1 MGGNTFSKEHD
12 SPHQKK
18 PPTGDG
24 VSNKSAKEPRSE
36 EKSEKPVTTATTTP
50 GSHRLE
56 KPRSKDGKD
65 TTSKSG
71 SGKHGGKKSSADKD
85 KYSKDKSKEKDQDQ
99 DERKDIFARIAAG
112 EVASQPVSNAP
123 AGAVV
128 VGGSGPAHGHVV
140 QKGVYRYSPGFEA
153 IRKTAQLEKQQQQP
167 SSQQGDQQTK
177 THKPRK
183 SVEERDRA
191 RRERGERQ
199 TSSMVIRMPVSTKS
213 IEGRGGGKSAKQP
226 NSGSGKYEKSH
237 SEKQQQQLQKKGKSN
252 KTSIVS
258 KEGKSQLSSSAGS
271 GGNKTDPKNKG
282 HIKSKQS
289 KQSNGSGGSNKSKT
303 YATNLEANISAKPQP
318 KPSSKDA

>member
-112 EVASQPVSNAP
+112 RASTDTRRALRPFARRLSWRSN
-123 AGAVV
+123 
-128 VGGSGPAHGHVV
+128 SSSH
-140 QKGVYRYSPGFEA
+140 
-153 IRKTAQLEKQQQQP
+153 